1 MFVKSAVSNKITT
14 AAHLKQQK
22 NKENHAI
29 NYFTVVCL
37 VNI

>member
-14 AAHLKQQK
+14 AAHLKHKK
-22 NKENHAI
+22 NKNHAI